1 CTTTTIPTYLAA
13 ESLEFW

>member
-1 CTTTTIPTYLAA
+1 CATTTVATYLAA